1 MNTRLSTFLTA
12 HLPALLPLFLAAALP
27 AMAQNVHFGGFGS
40 ASYSC
45 FSSNTADFV
54 VNDQPRGPGRSGRCD
69 AGTDSLLGIQLDL
82 PLGKSVEFGVQF
94 VADRDAD
101 RSFSPDVDV
110 AQVRWKLSDATTLRI
125 GRMPSSAFLH
135 TEDRQ
140 VRYAQPWV
148 RPPLE
153 VYGQS
158 PVFSQDGLELIHL
171 NRLGPWNAEWQGGIF
186 RLSFDSP
193 QSNSRETDPVK
204 TSGAFLNL
212 TLRGRNTLFK
222 AGYSYSHVT
231 YSTSGVDGF
240 LAALRNLGGPS
251 GTQLADELAIQD
263 APAHLFA
270 FGVRHE
276 QNDWLAM
283 GEFSYRRVK
292 GFFRD
297 QYGAYATLG
306 RRLGSWMP
314 YGTLARRWTLGPD
327 TDSRAVALGWPKAGV
342 EALYAATRYD
352 TTSASLGLSRSLGE
366 QATLK
371 LQADWIKPDQNS
383 WGLYTN
389 HGPTYDYANP
399 GTDRL
404 LTLSL
409 DFVF

>member
-1 MNTRLSTFLTA
+1 MAT
-12 HLPALLPLFLAAALP
+12 ALP
-27 AMAQNVHFGGFGS
+27 AMAQDVHFGGFGS
-40 ASYSC
+40 ASFSC
-45 FSSNTADFV
+45 FSSNTADYV
-54 VNDQPRGPGRSGRCD
+54 SNNIPTGPGRSGRCD
-69 AGTDSLLGIQLDL
+69 TGSDSLLGMQLDWK
-82 PLGKSVEFGVQF
+82 LGDTLDFGLQV
-94 VADRDAD
+94 VADREPD
-101 RSFSPDVDV
+101 RRFFPDVDV
-110 AQVRWKLSDATTLRI
+110 AQLRWKLTDATTLRI

-135 TEDRQ
+135 AEDRQ

-158 PVFSQDGLELIHL
+158 PVFSQDGVEFIHL
-171 NRLGPWNAEWQGGIF
+171 NRLGRWNAEWQGGLF
-186 RLSFDSP
+186 RLAFDAP
-193 QSNSRETDPVK
+193 ISNSRETAPVK

-212 TLRGRNTLFK
+212 TLREGNTLVK
-222 AGYSYSHVT
+222 AGYSYSKLS
-231 YSTSGVDGF
+231 YSTPYVDGLF
-240 LAALRNLGGPS
+240 TTLTQFGGAS
-251 GTQLADELAIQD
+251 GAQLANDLAIQD

-276 QNDWLAM
+276 QDDWLAM
-283 GEFSYRRVK
+283 GEFSHRTMR

-306 RRLGSWMP
+306 RRFGPWMP
-314 YGTLARRWTLGPD
+314 YGTLARRWTRGPESD
-327 TDSRAVALGWPKAGV
+327 ARAVALGDPLKSAV
-342 EALYAATRYD
+342 EALLAGTRYD

-371 LQADWIKPDQNS
+371 FQADWIRPDKNS